1 MIVILGPTAS
11 GKTALAVQLAHKLN
25 AQIISADSR
34 QVYRNMD
41 IGTGKDLAEYNV
53 TGQEIKYHLINILD
67 AGEQY
72 NLAQFQAD
80 FEIAYIEILAQK
92 STPILCGGTGLYIQA
107 IIQNFQKTQIK
118 PNVALRESLSKLSK
132 EQLITE
138 FEISNIEN
146 KVFDSSTK
154 KRLIRAI
161 EILKNGETNNSK
173 KTSNIDFKVFGLSP
187 DLETRRERINLRLKS
202 RLNSGLIE
210 EAESLIYN
218 GLSHQMLQYYGL
230 EYKYISY
237 YLLGQMTK
245 EEMIIKL
252 QTEIHRFAKR
262 QMTFFRSMEKKGI
275 EINWIP
281 AQMGLLE
288 QVEYVLNS

>member
-80 FEIAYIEILAQK
+80 FEIAYIEILKQK

-138 FEISNIEN
+138 FEISNIERE
-146 KVFDSSTK
+146 VFDTSTK